1 MKYYIIAGEASGDL
15 QGRYLVR
22 ALRQQDPLAQIRCW
36 GGDGMQEEGATL
48 VKHFRELAFMGFFEV
63 LLNLPTIIRNLSFCK
78 KDIQSFHPD
87 VVVLIDYPG
96 FNLRIAQW
104 AKYAGYIVVY
114 YISPQV
120 WAWKANRVKTM
131 KACIDRLLVI
141 LPFEDEYYRKYWD
154 WEVDY
159 VGHPLAQVTA
169 DKLGIHTPALY
180 PTKQVALLPG
190 SRKQEIQKKLP
201 VMLAVTRHFPHHR
214 FVVAAAP
221 GLDIEFYQS
230 FLRGYTNVE
239 IRQGHTYDIL
249 LGADAA
255 LVTSGTATLET
266 ALLGIPEA
274 VCYKGNPL
282 SYAIAKR
289 LVKIPYISLVNLI
302 LGKPAVREFIQD
314 QMNEENLRNEL
325 DELLNNEERR
335 VNMKADFQMLRSQ
348 LELRG
353 SASENAARIIVRE
366 SAKQLD
372 GQNNQTQ

>member
-1 MKYYIIAGEASGDL
+1 LKYYIIAGEASGDL

-36 GGDGMQEEGATL
+36 GGDGMQAEGATL

-63 LLNLPTIIRNLSFCK
+63 LLNLPTILRNLHFCK
-78 KDIQSFHPD
+78 KDIQSFQPD

-104 AKYAGYIVVY
+104 AKYAGYKVVY

-120 WAWKANRVKTM
+120 WAWKADRVKTM
-131 KACIDRLLVI
+131 KQCIDRLLVI
-141 LPFEDEYYRKYWD
+141 LPFEDEYYRKNWD
-154 WEVDY
+154 WKVDY
-159 VGHPLAQVTA
+159 VGHPLAQITA
-169 DKLGIHTPALY
+169 EKLATHSPNAY

-201 VMLAVTRHFPHHR
+201 VMLAVSQYFPDYR

-221 GLDIEFYQS
+221 GLDLAFYQS
-230 FLRGYTNVE
+230 FLAGYPNVE

-249 LGADAA
+249 LDSDAA

-282 SYAIAKR
+282 SYAVAKR

-302 LGKPAVREFIQD
+302 LGKPAVKEFIQHD
-314 QMNEENLRNEL
+314 MNEENLRTELGDLLHNE
-325 DELLNNEERR
+325 NRR
-335 VNMKADFQMLRSQ
+335 ASMKTDFQTLRSQ
-348 LELRG
+348 LEAG
-353 SASENAARIIVRE
+353 SAASDNAARIIVRE
-366 SAKQLD
+366 LAK
-372 GQNNQTQ
+372 